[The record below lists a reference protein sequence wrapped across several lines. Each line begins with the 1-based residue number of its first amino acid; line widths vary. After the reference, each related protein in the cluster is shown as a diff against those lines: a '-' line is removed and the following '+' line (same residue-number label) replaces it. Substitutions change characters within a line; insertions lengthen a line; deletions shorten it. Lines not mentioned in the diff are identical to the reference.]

1 MKICIVSRIIAYD
14 GREIYATFSTKEKAE
29 WFLRYVPKI
38 TIDGEDLYVIRR
50 FERMDGLSEY
60 FKIEEY
66 EIDEFIE
73 LRTAERK
80 KWILGLLESLL
91 SRRNQLEYKGQFKDS
106 SIIGHIHK
114 EFERYYEELDKYF
127 NGKYLMSYLHFE
139 KEIDAYSTYFCI

>member
-66 EIDEFIE
+66 KMKTNAPSW
-73 LRTAERK
+73 LYQK
-80 KWILGLLESLL
+80 
-91 SRRNQLEYKGQFKDS
+91 
-106 SIIGHIHK
+106 IIQ
-114 EFERYYEELDKYF
+114 
-127 NGKYLMSYLHFE
+127 
-139 KEIDAYSTYFCI
+139 STQQ